1 MDAGGVWTTMIPI
14 LPALLLL
21 LLLLLHRLDPSA
33 AHKSTH
39 HHTHSTH
46 NRTCPHLTL
55 FSPAPGSIILAGFA
69 VEFCLPRRAAPGT
82 VRATFTRTGGMP
94 DAYSPH
100 TIVFARAFEAPIHEH
115 AVEVTQMTDA
125 AELASVRNVTSADK
139 QGFAQNLVH
148 MCVYNVTLS
157 YVDDARV
164 NGTLHSVTN
173 AGVHRENWLWLVGVA
188 STIVGSLITATG
200 NVLVKYAHNKNALAQ
215 AARAASAGGRSASRA
230 GGGGGA
236 AFVCSWIWWLGWFLM
251 SILAVPFGMI
261 GLATA
266 GQALIM
272 PLGVRLHSV
281 LLEPMCAPT
290 PQPCY

>member
-1 MDAGGVWTTMIPI
+1 MVPSTAI
-14 LPALLLL
+14 LPTLLLL
-21 LLLLLHRLDPSA
+21 LPLVLHPSA
-33 AHKSTH
+33 AHKST

-55 FSPAPGSIILAGFA
+55 FAPAPGAIILAGFA

-125 AELASVRNVTSADK
+125 AELAGIRNVTSADK

-200 NVLVKYAHNKNALAQ
+200 NVLVKYAHNKNVLAR
-215 AARAASAGGRSASRA
+215 AARAAAAGDRSTSRE
-230 GGGGGA
+230 GGGGA

-266 GQALIM
+266 GQALVM
-272 PLGVRLHSV
+272 PLGVRLAS
-281 LLEPMCAPT
+281 
-290 PQPCY
+290 